1 MRSEPSS
8 HSFYDRA
15 LTQTL
20 HGTLLRYFCDAFD
33 GITGQYLAD
42 CQFGFAPSPLG
53 EPTFFIVAA
62 THDDIECLSRDVD
75 GLLDK
80 AADIMPGIRKL
91 ALCCQPANPQPMSNP
106 GVLCGRVFSVPQI
119 PLEGDD
125 SENV

>member
-8 HSFYDRA
+8 HSFHDRA

-20 HGTLLRYFCDAFD
+20 HETLLRYFCEAFD

-62 THDDIECLSRDVD
+62 THDDIDRLSRDID
-75 GLLDK
+75 GLLNK

-91 ALCCQPANPQPMSNP
+91 ALCCQPAGPQAIPNP
-106 GVLCGRVFSVPQI
+106 GLLCGRVFSIPQI
-119 PLEGDD
+119 PLEGD
-125 SENV
+125 SEND